1 MTPSRKEKIK
11 LYNKENES
19 RTVGRTK
26 EKRKQELFSL
36 MMPGKERKF
45 LKKIQQWR
53 GKEADFPSELVIGDK
68 HYRGDDVLKGLCHL
82 SCVHFVKLVLF
93 TRIFINNI
101 IEFLPSSIKVIFYNE
116 IFSVLTSLFLIHI
129 INQDGR
135 KFMENVFFLG
145 AYFDLKETK

>member
-1 MTPSRKEKIK
+1 MYKILQK
-11 LYNKENES
+11 C
-19 RTVGRTK
+19 
-26 EKRKQELFSL
+26 
-36 MMPGKERKF
+36 KF
-45 LKKIQQWR
+45 LLIT
-53 GKEADFPSELVIGDK
+53 VHC
-68 HYRGDDVLKGLCHL
+68 HYDDLITGLCHL